1 MTMNHNILLKI
12 REMKDSL
19 TPVER
24 TIADFILDNPAD
36 IPMLSIKV
44 LATKTKTSD
53 ASVLRF
59 CKTLGYSGYRDFIVS
74 ISASLGSMEEDT
86 ADQYTDIQPGDDLQT
101 IINNI
106 SLNNCKSIEDTLSI
120 IDRKAIAKAVEL
132 LRKTQRID
140 FFGVAAS
147 GLVCM
152 DAQQKF
158 MRINKMSHAFTDGH
172 SQLTAATLLKSGD
185 VAVMISN
192 SGNTTEILE
201 ALEVAKASGATVIA
215 ITRYNRSRLAEKA
228 DIVLFIST
236 PEITIRSGAMGS
248 RIAMLNVIDILFAG
262 VASAEY
268 RNVKKYLKKTHDIL
282 LSKQL

>member
-1 MTMNHNILLKI
+1 MPVNDNILLKL
-12 REMKDSL
+12 REIKDSL
-19 TPVER
+19 TPVEKM
-24 TIADFILDNPAD
+24 IADYVLENTAEVPRQ
-36 IPMLSIKV
+36 SIKA
-44 LATKTKTSD
+44 LATKSKTSD

-74 ISASLGSMEEDT
+74 ISASLGSMDEDQ

-106 SLNNCKSIEDTLSI
+106 SLNNCRSIEDTLRVINREEIS
-120 IDRKAIAKAVEL
+120 RAVEL
-132 LRKTQRID
+132 LRKSQRID
-140 FFGVAAS
+140 FYGVAAS

-158 MRINKMSHAFTDGH
+158 MRINKMCHAFTDGH
-172 SQLTAATLLKSGD
+172 SQLTAATLLKSTD

-201 ALEVAKASGATVIA
+201 ALEVAKLSGAKVIA
-215 ITRYNRSRLAEKA
+215 ITSYNRSPLAEKA

-268 RNVKKYLKKTHDIL
+268 KNVKKYLKKTHDIL